1 MMFLLINIFTSSL
14 ILVQSGLVDSV
25 FNLFKKM
32 RSPIDVDL
40 IASLAEFIAES
51 LTVGLDNHKRISL
64 LIHKDHEFLNTIV
77 GYMKLVSS
85 QDCILPA
92 TSIFKMVSSCAEMI
106 AIILACPKLHL
117 KKNICDQEDPVMCL
131 ASKVRINNVDCS
143 KDNLMERKEMR
154 KSIMKALLALS
165 TLSQMMQYFLNNW
178 GYVVRMLLAIASS
191 FKSEYESTREMAL
204 IILTNLS
211 TNLSNDDGDND
222 NDNKFGQYIV
232 ANGGANLL
240 TNLCLGDRESAQII
254 KQRSTALLSRL
265 VLSSLIK
272 LDDQTTQNLWKE
284 FTKITSKKT
293 WNNGKIVSVS
303 AESIA
308 ATASNLLKIYIATT
322 EKVKC
327 YEDIDV
333 MVIINL
339 LPNPKTNPRGEV
351 DSLSVCQPPEK
362 PHQDTVC
369 AFASII
375 PSFYANLLKLLIL
388 YLDSN
393 PQKHHRHLLE
403 AKGIEYL
410 VSLLANSNK
419 HHSTVT
425 KNASLVLA
433 RLVKNNDAAMARCR
447 ELRGMEILV
456 ELGKTGRI

>member
-1 MMFLLINIFTSSL
+1 MFLLINIFTSSL
-14 ILVQSGLVDSV
+14 ILLQSGLVDSV
-25 FNLFKKM
+25 FRLFEKI

-40 IASLAEFIAES
+40 IASLGEFIAGS
-51 LTVGLDNHKRISL
+51 LTIGLDTHKQ
-64 LIHKDHEFLNTIV
+64 KDHEFLNTIF
-77 GYMKLVSS
+77 GHMKLLSS

-92 TSIFKMVSSCAEMI
+92 TSVFKMVSSCAEII
-106 AIILACPKLHL
+106 AIIAACPKLQKMML
-117 KKNICDQEDPVMCL
+117 LKNIYDQEDPVMCL
-131 ASKVRINNVDCS
+131 ASKVKINNIDSS
-143 KDNLMERKEMR
+143 KGKPMERKEMR

-165 TLSQMMQYFLNNW
+165 AMSQMMQYFSNNC
-178 GYVVRMLLAIASS
+178 YVVRMLLAIASS

-211 TNLSNDDGDND
+211 TNLSNEDDDND

-232 ANGGANLL
+232 ANGGADIL
-240 TNLCLGDRESAQII
+240 TNLCLGDRESTQII

-265 VLSSLIK
+265 VVSSLIK
-272 LDDQTTQNLWKE
+272 LDDQTTQNLWEE

-293 WNNGKIVSVS
+293 WNNEKSVSVS
-303 AESIA
+303 AESLA
-308 ATASNLLKIYIATT
+308 ATASNLLKIYIAVT

-362 PHQDTVC
+362 PHQDTAC
-369 AFASII
+369 AFASIMS
-375 PSFYANLLKLLIL
+375 SFNANLLKLLIL

-393 PQKHHRHLLE
+393 PKHHKHLIE
-403 AKGIEYL
+403 AKGIECI
-410 VSLLANSNK
+410 VSLLANSNN

-433 RLVKNNDAAMARCR
+433 RLVKNNNAAMTRCR